1 MAKARLT
8 GGQAKKIR
16 HFTGRSIAWLILNCC
31 LVIST
36 WAQEPNAQQTAVEL
50 FESSL
55 YQFVIDAQ
63 YLPDALIQFSQQSG
77 RAIVF
82 PDNVTRN
89 VIAPPFIGEGTLS
102 SVLDILLRPSE
113 LSWEL
118 VDDHI
123 IAVLEVR
130 CVENMS
136 SQPNCSSSEEVLS
149 KHPVYDPQMEQ
160 THVYGSRVTG
170 SRIRHTRYEQ
180 ASPVDIISAA
190 DIELSGAQSVGELLK
205 FVPAVSGNSIST
217 AISNGGNGTATV
229 TLRGLP
235 SSNTLVL
242 INGRR
247 VANDGLAGES
257 VDLNSI
263 PPAAVERIEI
273 LKGGAS
279 AIYGSDAIAGV
290 VNIIMKQHFHGL
302 LAETYYGEASRGDL
316 QTRTHTLQYG
326 AAIPNGSFFLNIS
339 DYGQDE
345 ILSSDRRVSRSADN
359 RLQGG
364 ADLRSSATATA
375 RVTLPDDS
383 AVILDGGQ
391 YRAATEEDLFDFRG
405 FTSAVVPLERTS
417 VYSNIAYDFNERIS
431 GLFEFQYLE
440 TEAEASMAPTPVFT
454 AFEGIPLT
462 ISQTNPFNPFGVDI
476 ADARRRL
483 VELPPRLQK
492 NNSEVTRFSAIVEGL
507 FEQWNWDI
515 SYNWSRSEASETS
528 SNLVNADNLQL
539 GLGPAQSCGELSNID
554 CVPVNLLGPPGSIT
568 PTQLDFIR
576 TSGEVS
582 GHFKSSMISLNVS
595 KESLNFNGRNIA
607 LALGAEYR
615 NESTSKK
622 PSNSIASINTLGG
635 SNFEPTRG
643 DRQIAELYA
652 ETLVPAWESADGS
665 YTLDLEAALRFS
677 NYSDFGST
685 TNPRLGLKFAANSSY
700 LVRLNYSRGFRAP
713 SLNELFRGASESQA
727 FLDDPCTL
735 IENVGVLPGCLQ
747 QADPT
752 RNQFL
757 TVIGGNDELEPE
769 DSKSYGIGLL
779 WTPSKFPGITASV
792 DFFHLNQDNVV
803 DSSAQF
809 IVNQNALTGG
819 LSEHIQRDS
828 MGNLQLVEATNLN
841 VGKRKISASDFSLTY
856 HHKKRSWGQLS
867 FATSGTYIHK
877 YKAKLD
883 AAAPELD
890 FVGTFQD
897 EASEGLGGIPQWK
910 GQLGVKWN
918 NKRWRSS
925 YEMHF
930 ISSLE
935 EVIPGTTER
944 RDIDSWIVHDVQ
956 LSYKFNVLKGLRW
969 TIGVD
974 NLLDEEAPLAT
985 SAFNDSIDA
994 RTHDLKGRFLYTKLS
1009 QRF

>member
-8 GGQAKKIR
+8 GGQATNFR
-16 HFTGRSIAWLILNCC
+16 RSTSRTIAWLILNCS
-31 LVIST
+31 LVISA
-36 WAQEPNAQQTAVEL
+36 WAQD
-50 FESSL
+50 SSAPKNVADRL
-55 YQFVIDAQ
+55 NTSRYQFVIDAK

-82 PDNVTRN
+82 PGDITRN
-89 VIAPPFIGEGTLS
+89 IVSPPFIGEGTLS
-102 SVLDILLRPSE
+102 AVLDILLEPSE
-113 LSWEL
+113 LTWEL
-118 VDDHI
+118 VDRHI
-123 IAVLEVR
+123 IAISETR
-130 CVENMS
+130 CEQNGAPQEN
-136 SQPNCSSSEEVLS
+136 CASSEDVLS
-149 KHPVYDPQMEQ
+149 KHPVYDPGIGQ
-160 THVYGSRVTG
+160 TYVYGTRVTG

-180 ASPVDIISAA
+180 ASPVDIISAP

-302 LAETYYGEASRGDL
+302 LAETYFGETSRGDL

-326 AAIPNGSFFLNIS
+326 TAIPNGSFFINIS
-339 DYGQDE
+339 DYGQED
-345 ILSSDRRVSRSADN
+345 ILSANRRVSRSADS
-359 RLQGG
+359 RSMGG
-364 ADLRSSATATA
+364 VDLRSSATEAA
-375 RVTLPDDS
+375 RVTLPDDT
-383 AVILDGGQ
+383 AVILDQGQ
-391 YRAATEEDLFDFRG
+391 YRPATNEDLFDFRA
-405 FTSAVVPLERTS
+405 FTTAVVPLDRTS
-417 VYSNIAYDFNERIS
+417 VYSNVSYDFTERIS

-440 TEAEASMAPTPVFT
+440 TEAEATLAPTPIFT
-454 AFEGIPLT
+454 AFERIPLT
-462 ISQTNPFNPFGVDI
+462 ISQNNRFNPFGADI

-483 VELPPRLQK
+483 VELPPRVQR
-492 NNSEVTRFSAIVEGL
+492 NDSEVTRFSAVVEGL
-507 FEQWNWDI
+507 LNEWNWDI
-515 SYNWSRSEASETS
+515 SYNWSRSEASERVT
-528 SNLVNADNLQL
+528 NLVNADNLQR
-539 GLGPAQSCGELSNID
+539 GLGPSENCQGLMED
-554 CVPVNLLGPPGSIT
+554 GCVAVNLFGPPGSIS
-568 PTQLDFIR
+568 PQQLDFIGA
-576 TSGEVS
+576 TGGVS
-582 GHFKSSMISLNVS
+582 GHYKLSVISVNASNETLD
-595 KESLNFNGRNIA
+595 FDGRNMA
-607 LALGAEYR
+607 LAFGAEYR

-622 PSNSIASINTLGG
+622 PSNSIASINTIGG

-643 DRQIAELYA
+643 DRQIAEFYA
-652 ETLVPAWESADGS
+652 ETVVPGWESADGS
-665 YTLDLEAALRFS
+665 RTLDLEAALRFS

-685 TNPRLGLKFAANSSY
+685 TNPRLGLRFAANSSY
-700 LVRLNYSRGFRAP
+700 LVRLTYAKGFRAP
-713 SLNELFRGASESQA
+713 SLNELFRGASEDQA
-727 FLDDPCTL
+727 FLNDPCTL
-735 IENVGVLPGCLQ
+735 RENVGVLPGCSQ

-757 TVIGGNDELEPE
+757 TVIGGNEDLEPE
-769 DSKSYGIGLL
+769 DSESYGLGLV
-779 WTPSKFPGITASV
+779 WTPQQFPGITASV
-792 DFFHLNQDNVV
+792 DFFRLNQDNVV

-809 IVNQNALTGG
+809 IVNQNALTGNLG
-819 LSEHIQRDS
+819 DQIQRDS
-828 MGNLQLVEATNLN
+828 MGNLQLVEGTNLN

-856 HHKKRSWGQLS
+856 HHKKRPWGQLS
-867 FATSGTYIHK
+867 FTGSGTYIHK

-883 AAAPELD
+883 STAPELD
-890 FVGTFQD
+890 LAGTFQD

-910 GQLGVKWN
+910 GQLGIQWN
-918 NKRWRSS
+918 HKRWRGN

-935 EVIPGTTER
+935 EVIPGTTEQ
-944 RDIDSWIVHDVQ
+944 RDIDSWMIHDVQ
-956 LSYKFNVLKGLRW
+956 LSYKFKVLKGLRW
-969 TIGVD
+969 AIGID

-985 SAFNDSIDA
+985 SAFNDSIDG
-994 RTHDLKGRFLYTKLS
+994 RTHELKGRFLYTKLS

>member
-1 MAKARLT
+1 M
-8 GGQAKKIR
+8 
-16 HFTGRSIAWLILNCC
+16 ILNCS

-36 WAQEPNAQQTAVEL
+36 WAQESSAQQTAADL
-50 FESSL
+50 FESTR
-55 YQFVIDAQ
+55 YQFVIDAR

-82 PDNVTRN
+82 PDYVTRN
-89 VIAPPFIGEGTLS
+89 VISPPFIGEGTLS
-102 SVLDILLRPSE
+102 AVLDILLQPSE

-118 VDDHI
+118 VDGHI
-123 IAVLEVR
+123 IAILEVR
-130 CVENMS
+130 CIENAS
-136 SQPNCSSSEEVLS
+136 SQANCSTSEEVVS
-149 KHPVYDPQMEQ
+149 KHPVYDPQLEQ
-160 THVYGSRVTG
+160 TYVYGSRVTG

-180 ASPVDIISAA
+180 ASPVDIISAP
-190 DIELSGAQSVGELLK
+190 DIEFSGAQSVGELLK

-326 AAIPNGSFFLNIS
+326 TVIPNGSFFINIS

-345 ILSSDRRVSRSADN
+345 ISSSDRRVSRSADN
-359 RLQGG
+359 RPQGG
-364 ADLRSSATATA
+364 ADLRSSATETA
-375 RVTLPDDS
+375 RVTLPDDT
-383 AVILDGGQ
+383 AIILDGGQ

-417 VYSNIAYDFNERIS
+417 VYNNVAYDFNERIS

-440 TEAEASMAPTPVFT
+440 TEAEATLAPTPVFT
-454 AFEGIPLT
+454 AFERIPLT

-476 ADARRRL
+476 TDARRRL
-483 VELPPRLQK
+483 IELPPRLQK

-539 GLGPAQSCGELSNID
+539 GLGPAENCEALSTGD
-554 CVPVNLLGPPGSIT
+554 CVAVNLLGPTGSIT
-568 PTQLDFIR
+568 PSQLDFIGV
-576 TSGEVS
+576 TGGVS
-582 GHFKSSMISLNVS
+582 GHYKLSTVSLNVS
-595 KESLNFNGRNIA
+595 NESLKLNSRNIA

-615 NESTSKK
+615 GESTRKS
-622 PSNSIASINTLGG
+622 PSRSIASINTLGG
-635 SNFEPTRG
+635 SNFEPTSG
-643 DRQIAELYA
+643 DRKIAEFYA
-652 ETLVPAWESADGS
+652 ETLIPTWESADGS
-665 YTLDLEAALRFS
+665 YNLELEAALRFS
-677 NYSDFGST
+677 RYSDFGST
-685 TNPRLGLKFAANSSY
+685 TNPKLGLRFAADSTY
-700 LVRLNYSRGFRAP
+700 VVRLNYAKGFRAP
-713 SLNELFRGASESQA
+713 SLNELYQGASEDQA
-727 FLDDPCTL
+727 FLHDPCTQ
-735 IENVGVLPGCLQ
+735 IENVGVLPGCIQ

-757 TVIGGNDELEPE
+757 TIIGGNEELKPE
-769 DSKSYGIGLL
+769 DSESYGLGLI
-779 WTPSKFPGITASV
+779 WTPPTFPGITASL
-792 DFFHLNQDNVV
+792 DFFRLDQDNVV

-809 IVNQNALTGG
+809 IVNQNALTGS
-819 LSEHIQRDS
+819 LSEQIQRDS
-828 MGNLQLVEATNLN
+828 MGNLQLVEGTNLN
-841 VGKRKISASDFSLTY
+841 VGKRKVTASDFSLTY
-856 HHKKRSWGQLS
+856 HHRKRPWGQVSLT
-867 FATSGTYIHK
+867 ASGTYIHK

-883 AAAPELD
+883 ATARVLELA
-890 FVGTFQD
+890 GTFQD

-910 GQLGVKWN
+910 GRLGVRWN
-918 NKRWRSS
+918 NKRWRGS

-935 EVIPGTTER
+935 EVIPGTTEP
-944 RDIDSWIVHDVQ
+944 RDIDSWTVHDVQ
-956 LSYKFNVLKGLRW
+956 LSYKFKVLKGLRW
-969 TIGVD
+969 TVGVD
-974 NLLDEEAPLAT
+974 NLLDEAAPLAT
-985 SAFNDSIDA
+985 SAFNDSIDG
-994 RTHDLKGRFLYTKLS
+994 RTHELKGRFLYTKLS

>member
-8 GGQAKKIR
+8 GGQARNIQQ
-16 HFTGRSIAWLILNCC
+16 FASWSIVWLILNCS
-31 LVIST
+31 LVISA
-36 WAQEPNAQQTAVEL
+36 WAQDSDAPKNAKDHL
-50 FESSL
+50 GSSS
-55 YQFVIDAQ
+55 YQFAIDAK
-63 YLPDALIQFSQQSG
+63 YLPDALIQFSQQTG

-82 PDNVTRN
+82 PDNITRN
-89 VIAPPFIGEGTLS
+89 IVAPPFIGQGTISAVLS
-102 SVLDILLRPSE
+102 ILLQPSE
-113 LSWEL
+113 LTWEL
-118 VDDHI
+118 VDGHI
-123 IAVLEVR
+123 IAILEAR
-130 CVENMS
+130 CEES
-136 SQPNCSSSEEVLS
+136 DALADNCASSEEVLS
-149 KHPVYDPQMEQ
+149 KHPVYDPGIGQ
-160 THVYGSRVTG
+160 TYVYGTRVTG
-170 SRIRHTRYEQ
+170 SRIRHTRYEK
-180 ASPVDIISAA
+180 ASPVDIISAP

-247 VANDGLAGES
+247 VSNDGLAGES

-290 VNIIMKQHFHGL
+290 VNIIMKQDFNGL
-302 LAETYYGEASRGDL
+302 LAETYYGETSRGDL
-316 QTRTHTLQYG
+316 QTRTQTVQYG
-326 AAIPNGSFFLNIS
+326 TALPNGSFFINIS
-339 DYGQDE
+339 DYGQGD
-345 ILSSDRRVSRSADN
+345 IASRDRRVSRSADN
-359 RLQGG
+359 RSVGG
-364 ADLRSSATATA
+364 ADLRSSATETA
-375 RVTLPDDS
+375 RVRLPDDT
-383 AVILDGGQ
+383 AVILDQGQ
-391 YRAATEEDLFDFRG
+391 YRTATDEDLFDFRA
-405 FTSAVVPLERTS
+405 FTTAVVPLDRTS
-417 VYSNIAYDFNERIS
+417 VYSNASYDFTERIS

-440 TEAEASMAPTPVFT
+440 SEAEATLAPTPVFT
-454 AFEGIPLT
+454 AFERIPLT
-462 ISQTNPFNPFGVDI
+462 ISQTNEFNPFGVDI
-476 ADARRRL
+476 EDARRRL

-492 NNSEVTRFSAIVEGL
+492 NNSQVTRFSAVIEGL
-507 FEQWNWDI
+507 FEEWNWDI
-515 SYNWSRSEASETS
+515 SYNWSRSEATETLF
-528 SNLVNADNLQL
+528 NLVNADNLQL
-539 GLGPAQSCGELSNID
+539 GLGPAQSCEDLLNGN
-554 CVPVNLLGPPGSIT
+554 CVPVNLLGPAGSIT

-576 TSGEVS
+576 ARSKVS
-582 GHFKSSMISLNVS
+582 GYSKLSAISLNVS
-595 KESLNFNGRNIA
+595 KESLNFHGRSFA

-622 PSNSIASINTLGG
+622 PSNSIAAINTLGG

-652 ETLVPAWESADGS
+652 ETLVSAWESADGS
-665 YTLDLEAALRFS
+665 YSLDLEAALRFS
-677 NYSDFGST
+677 DYSDFGST
-685 TNPRLGLKFAANSSY
+685 TNPRLGLRFAANSSY

-727 FLDDPCTL
+727 FLDDPCTQA
-735 IENVGVLPGCLQ
+735 ENVDVLPGCLQ

-757 TVIGGNDELEPE
+757 TVIGGNEELEPE
-769 DSKSYGIGLL
+769 ESKSYGIGLL
-779 WTPSKFPGITASV
+779 WTPSEFPGITASV
-792 DFFHLNQDNVV
+792 DFFRLNQDNVV

-809 IVNQNALTGG
+809 IVNQNALTGSLG
-819 LSEHIQRDS
+819 NQILRDS

-856 HHKKRSWGQLS
+856 HHQKRPWGQLS
-867 FATSGTYIHK
+867 FTASATYIHK
-877 YKAKLD
+877 YKSKLD
-883 AAAPELD
+883 ATAPELD
-890 FVGTFQD
+890 LAGTFQD
-897 EASEGLGGIPQWK
+897 EASEGLGGIPRWK
-910 GQLGVKWN
+910 GQLGVQWN
-918 NKRWRSS
+918 NKRWRGS

-944 RDIDSWIVHDVQ
+944 RDIDSWTVHDVQ
-956 LSYKFNVLKGLRW
+956 LSYKFKLLKGLRW

-985 SAFNDSIDA
+985 SAFNDSIDG
-994 RTHDLKGRFLYTKLS
+994 RTHELKGQFWYTKLS